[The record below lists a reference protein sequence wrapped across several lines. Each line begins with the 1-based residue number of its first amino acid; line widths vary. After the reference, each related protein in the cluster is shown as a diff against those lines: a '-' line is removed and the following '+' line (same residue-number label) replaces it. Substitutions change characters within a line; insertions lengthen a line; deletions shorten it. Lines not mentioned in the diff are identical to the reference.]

1 MSETLES
8 KLLSTGWKKLNQHR
22 LFWPVA
28 ALLLVLGLN
37 AFFGRNFFDLEW
49 RDGHLYGALV
59 DILRQGAPGIILA
72 VGMTLV
78 IATGG
83 VDLSVGSVMALAGT
97 VAAMLVTKTDLHF
110 GLVVAAALG
119 VATIAGL
126 WNGILVARVRIQPIV
141 ATLIFMVAGRGL
153 ARFLAGGQ
161 IQFTHTSFVS
171 LANGYFLGLPFPV
184 TIMVVLIAIATVV
197 TRRTAVGL
205 FIESVGSNSTAS
217 RYAGINA
224 RSVKTLVY
232 GFSGLCAGIA
242 GLIDASNVQA
252 ADPSRAGEMMELDAI
267 FAVVVGGA
275 ALTGGRF
282 SLAGS
287 VIGGLLLR
295 SLTLTMYNLG
305 VAPAV
310 APLPKAV
317 VIVVVCLL
325 QSPAFRRQVRQI
337 FGQRHAG
344 TDSIQADGSSR

>member
-1 MSETLES
+1 LS
-8 KLLSTGWKKLNQHR
+8 KHTSQWRALTQHR
-22 LFWPVA
+22 LFWPIA
-28 ALLLVLGLN
+28 ALLLVLVSN
-37 AFFGRNFFDLEW
+37 AFFGQNFFDIEW
-49 RDGHLYGALV
+49 RDGHLYGVLV
-59 DILRQGAPGIILA
+59 DVLRQGAPGIILA

-97 VAAMLVTKTDLHF
+97 VAAMMVTRTGLPF
-110 GLVVAAALG
+110 GVVVAATLG

-126 WNGILVARVRIQPIV
+126 WNGTLVARVRIQPIV
-141 ATLIFMVAGRGL
+141 ATLIFMVAGRGF

-161 IQFTHTSFVS
+161 IQFTHKSFVY

-184 TIMVVLIAIATVV
+184 TIMAVLIALAAIV
-197 TRRTAVGL
+197 TRKTAVGL
-205 FIESVGSNSTAS
+205 FIEAVGNNSTAS
-217 RYAGINA
+217 RYSGINA
-224 RSVKTLVY
+224 RTVKTLVY
-232 GFSGLCAGIA
+232 GFSGFCAGIA

-282 SLAGS
+282 SIAGS
-287 VIGGLLLR
+287 VIGGLMLR

-317 VIVVVCLL
+317 VIVAVCLL
-325 QSPAFRRQVRQI
+325 QSPAFRRQIKRL
-337 FGQRHAG
+337 FGQRRSGSSSAV
-344 TDSIQADGSSR
+344 TDGSAAE